1 MDSILI
7 VPALLLPFILFRW
20 FRRVRNPLLSLPL
33 PPGPRGYPI
42 VGNLFDVPKKM
53 PWKVFHEWSKSYGP
67 SWFTCHLC
75 SHTDRRDHQTGDM
88 FYLDIP
94 KQPTIVLDSAEAAIE
109 LLEKRSDIYSDRTQ
123 YVMDEL

>member
-1 MDSILI
+1 
-7 VPALLLPFILFRW
+7 
-20 FRRVRNPLLSLPL
+20 
-33 PPGPRGYPI
+33 
-42 VGNLFDVPKKM
+42 
-53 PWKVFHEWSKSYGP
+53 
-67 SWFTCHLC
+67 
-75 SHTDRRDHQTGDM
+75 M